1 MSYKLIITS
10 LLALCAATFRCGAQT
25 ATGEEIIRP
34 VNSSWMLDAGSA
46 HVADTYLSPLKYTGW
61 NVSFEY
67 ERLQAMKFSPEAWRQ
82 QLHVGVEFSD
92 TENQAGNSS
101 MLYANLYAR
110 WGMLHVWRL
119 PYRFTV
125 AAGGSAGADIGG
137 VYNSRNGNNPAAAKA
152 DITANLTG
160 WATWDFTLGR
170 MPVMLRWQTTLP
182 LVGIFF
188 SPEYDEL
195 YYEMY
200 LGNRHGLLHCAWPG
214 DFFRWDNLVTADLD
228 FSTTRLRVGFRSR
241 IYSTEVNHITTRIF
255 SYSFVL
261 GVTGDWF
268 SVSRR
273 RGVPEDTAKF
283 IYAY

>member
-1 MSYKLIITS
+1 MSFKTIALSALAIT
-10 LLALCAATFRCGAQT
+10 AATLCCNGAT
-25 ATGEEIIRP
+25 SGLEVIRP

-61 NVSFEY
+61 NASFEY
-67 ERLQAMKFSPEAWRQ
+67 ERLQAMKFSPDAWRQ
-82 QLHVGVEFSD
+82 QLHVGVELSD
-92 TENQAGNSS
+92 ATNRAGNGS
-101 MLYANLYAR
+101 MLYGGLYAR
-110 WGMLHVWRL
+110 WGMLHMWRL

-125 AAGGSAGADIGG
+125 AAGGSAGATIGG
-137 VYNSRNGNNPAAAKA
+137 IYNNRNGNNPVAAKA
-152 DITANLTG
+152 DVTANLTG
-160 WATWDFTLGR
+160 WATWSIDLGR
-170 MPVMLRWQTTLP
+170 MPVMFRWQTTLP
-182 LVGIFF
+182 LVGMFF

-200 LGNRHGLLHCAWPG
+200 LGNRHGLMHCAWPG
-214 DFFRWDNLVTADLD
+214 NFFRWDNLVTADLD
-228 FSTTRLRVGFRSR
+228 FATTRLRLGFRSR

-273 RGVPEDTAKF
+273 KDVPDDIARF

>member
-1 MSYKLIITS
+1 MSFKTIALSALAIT
-10 LLALCAATFRCGAQT
+10 AATFCCNGAT
-25 ATGEEIIRP
+25 SGLEVIRP

-61 NVSFEY
+61 NASFEY
-67 ERLQAMKFSPEAWRQ
+67 ERLQAMKFSPDAWRQ
-82 QLHVGVEFSD
+82 QLHVGVELSD
-92 TENQAGNSS
+92 ATNRAGNGS
-101 MLYANLYAR
+101 MLYGGLYAR
-110 WGMLHVWRL
+110 WGMLRMWRL

-125 AAGGSAGADIGG
+125 AAGGSAGATIGG
-137 VYNSRNGNNPAAAKA
+137 IYNTRNGNNPAAAKA
-152 DITANLTG
+152 DVTANLTG
-160 WATWDFTLGR
+160 WATWSIDLGR
-170 MPVMLRWQTTLP
+170 MPVMFRWQTTLP
-182 LVGIFF
+182 LVGMFF

-200 LGNRHGLLHCAWPG
+200 LGNRHGLIHCAWPG
-214 DFFRWDNLVTADLD
+214 RFFRWDNLVTADLD
-228 FSTTRLRVGFRSR
+228 FATTRLRLGFRSR

-273 RGVPEDTAKF
+273 KDVPDDTARF